1 MQPTET
7 KQTYYLLRFWK
18 EGAEPRY
25 AYDRNYRGAARRS
38 WGWSCG
44 EATAHKF
51 NTRAE
56 AKAALKSPAF
66 EDMVEGVRRS
76 YYDQGYR
83 YNKSGR
89 DPSTAWTWEIVK
101 VVATTVVTYEKEIC
115 ASNAPAM
122 VQLARSLED

>member
-1 MQPTET
+1 MQSTET

-66 EDMVEGVRRS
+66 EDMVKGPRA
-76 YYDQGYR
+76 YDGSFKR
-83 YNKSGR
+83 AP
-89 DPSTAWTWEIVK
+89 DLAWTWEIVK